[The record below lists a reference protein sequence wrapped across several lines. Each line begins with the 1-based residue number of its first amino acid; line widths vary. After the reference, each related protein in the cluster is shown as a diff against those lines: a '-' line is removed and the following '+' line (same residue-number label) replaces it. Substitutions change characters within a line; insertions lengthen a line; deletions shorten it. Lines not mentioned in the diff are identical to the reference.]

1 MSYNSDAVPK
11 AIDEYPKNF
20 AFFLFPPVFRIK
32 IPTRMKARLLTA

>member
-11 AIDEYPKNF
+11 DIEEYPKNF
-20 AFFLFPPVFRIK
+20 VIVLFPPVLRIK